1 MQMTPEQHL
10 ETVKELAELRT
21 TLLGLAHGVDAVSK
35 KMDVVGNMAQDIAR
49 LQVQQTENS
58 ASIKRAFERMEK
70 TEESS
75 IQKMRDV
82 NSVKELTE
90 RWVNRGIGAWGIGAL
105 LFILI
110 QALILDRVKGYEQLQ
125 QAQTETLV
133 TIDRRLAWLE
143 YDAKKHK
150 EQGSVK

>member
-1 MQMTPEQHL
+1 MTPEQHI

-21 TLLGLAHGVDAVSK
+21 ALTGLAHGIDEVAK
-35 KMDVVGNMAQDIAR
+35 KMEIVGHMAQDIAR

-58 ASIKRAFERMEK
+58 SSIKRAFERMEK
-70 TEESS
+70 SEESS
-75 IQKMRDV
+75 IQKMKDV
-82 NSVKELTE
+82 SGVKELTE
-90 RWVNRGIGAWGIGAL
+90 RWINRGIGAWSIGAL

-110 QALILDRVKGYEQLQ
+110 QALILDRVKGYELVQ

-143 YDAKKHK
+143 YDSKKQR
-150 EQGSVK
+150 EQGVNK